1 MTAVMVDGETV
12 LLVNVDG
19 SVRAY
24 SNRCPHQASSLDEGD
39 LDGETLT
46 CAKHLWEFNAVTGCG
61 INPDDATLT
70 TRLPGRRRRHDL
82 RGHRPVT
89 RSRVVVIGGGAGSAA
104 AVAELRKLGFDGS
117 LTLVSAE
124 NTVPY
129 ERPPLS
135 KGFLLGTSGQVPVK
149 DAAWYEQASVELIL
163 GSRATRLDLAARTVT
178 LSGGAVLGDHQLL
191 LATGVRPRVL
201 PGLDGDSVCYL
212 RTGEDAAALRDRITA
227 AGHVAV
233 LGGGFIGCEV
243 AAAAI
248 RLGKRA
254 TILEAL
260 PNLLHRALGP
270 ELADAWWPASTGTKA
285 STSAPGSR
293 CSGSGRAAA
302 ACGSA
307 PWSATSTPTSSSSA
321 WAPCPTPSSP
331 SRPPCRP
338 AHGIEVDE
346 CFATAAP
353 DVYAIGDV
361 AAQHLPEHGRRVRVE
376 HHDTAIRHGR
386 VAARNMLGQ
395 REPFG
400 DVHWFWSDQ
409 FDHTISSAGLI
420 SESDGPGELVI
431 RGSLEQRSFSAF
443 SLDGDRVRAVIALN
457 RPRDVL
463 DARRLIARDHSAT
476 AGQLR
481 DESLPLKRLAAP
493 AVTAT

>member
-1 MTAVMVDGETV
+1 M
-12 LLVNVDG
+12 
-19 SVRAY
+19 
-24 SNRCPHQASSLDEGD
+24 
-39 LDGETLT
+39 
-46 CAKHLWEFNAVTGCG
+46 
-61 INPDDATLT
+61 
-70 TRLPGRRRRHDL
+70 
-82 RGHRPVT
+82 
-89 RSRVVVIGGGAGSAA
+89 VIGGGAGSAA
-104 AVAELRKLGFDGS
+104 AVAELRKQGFDGS

-163 GSRATRLDLAARTVT
+163 GLRATRLDLAARTVT
-178 LSGGAVLGDHQLL
+178 LSGGAVLGYDQLL

-201 PGLDGDSVCYL
+201 PGLDGDGVCYL
-212 RTGEDAAALRDRITA
+212 RTGEDAAALRDRMTA

-260 PNLLHRALGP
+260 PTLLHRALGP
-270 ELADAWWPASTGTKA
+270 ELGDVVAGIHRDEGADVRTGQQVLGIRPRRGGVRISTAAGDVDADVLVVGVGTVPNTELAEQAGLPAG
-285 STSAPGSR
+285 
-293 CSGSGRAAA
+293 
-302 ACGSA
+302 
-307 PWSATSTPTSSSSA
+307 
-321 WAPCPTPSSP
+321 
-331 SRPPCRP
+331 
-338 AHGIEVDE
+338 HGIEVDE

-353 DVYAIGDV
+353 GIYAIGDV
-361 AAQHLPEHGRRVRVE
+361 AAQHLPGHGRRVRVE

-395 REPFG
+395 REPFA

-420 SESDGPGELVI
+420 PGSDGPGELVI

-443 SLDGDRVRAVIALN
+443 SLDGDRVRAVISLN

-476 AGQLR
+476 AAQLR
-481 DESLPLKRLAAP
+481 DESLPVKRLAAP

>member
-1 MTAVMVDGETV
+1 V
-12 LLVNVDG
+12 
-19 SVRAY
+19 
-24 SNRCPHQASSLDEGD
+24 
-39 LDGETLT
+39 
-46 CAKHLWEFNAVTGCG
+46 K
-61 INPDDATLT
+61 
-70 TRLPGRRRRHDL
+70 
-82 RGHRPVT
+82 
-89 RSRVVVIGGGAGSAA
+89 RSRIVVIGGGAGSAA
-104 AVAELRKLGFDGS
+104 AVAELRKQGFDGS

-178 LSGGAVLGDHQLL
+178 LSGGAVLGYDQLL

-201 PGLDGDSVCYL
+201 PGLDGDGVCYL
-212 RTGEDAAALRDRITA
+212 RTGEDAATLRDRMTA

-260 PNLLHRALGP
+260 PTLLHRALGP
-270 ELADAWWPASTGTKA
+270 ELGDVVAGIHRDEGVDVRTGQQVLGIRPRRGGVRISTAAGDVDADVLVVGVGTVPNTELAEQAGLPAG
-285 STSAPGSR
+285 
-293 CSGSGRAAA
+293 
-302 ACGSA
+302 
-307 PWSATSTPTSSSSA
+307 
-321 WAPCPTPSSP
+321 
-331 SRPPCRP
+331 
-338 AHGIEVDE
+338 HGIEVDE

-353 DVYAIGDV
+353 GIYAIGDV
-361 AAQHLPEHGRRVRVE
+361 AAQHLPGHGRRVRVE

-386 VAARNMLGQ
+386 VAARNMAGQ
-395 REPFG
+395 REPFA

-409 FDHTISSAGLI
+409 YDHTISSAGLI
-420 SESDGPGELVI
+420 PGSDGPGELVI

-443 SLDGDRVRAVIALN
+443 SLDGDRVRAVISLN

-476 AGQLR
+476 AAQLC

>member
-1 MTAVMVDGETV
+1 V
-12 LLVNVDG
+12 
-19 SVRAY
+19 
-24 SNRCPHQASSLDEGD
+24 
-39 LDGETLT
+39 
-46 CAKHLWEFNAVTGCG
+46 K
-61 INPDDATLT
+61 
-70 TRLPGRRRRHDL
+70 
-82 RGHRPVT
+82 
-89 RSRVVVIGGGAGSAA
+89 RSRIVVIGGGAGSAA
-104 AVAELRKLGFDGS
+104 AVAELRKQGFDGS

-178 LSGGAVLGDHQLL
+178 LSGGAVLGYDQLL

-201 PGLDGDSVCYL
+201 PGLDGDGVCYL
-212 RTGEDAAALRDRITA
+212 RTSEDAAALRDRMTA

-260 PNLLHRALGP
+260 PTLLHRALGP
-270 ELADAWWPASTGTKA
+270 ELGDVVAGIHRDEGVDVRTGQQVLGIRPRRGGVRISTAAGDVDADVLVVGVGTVPNTELAEQAGLPAG
-285 STSAPGSR
+285 
-293 CSGSGRAAA
+293 
-302 ACGSA
+302 
-307 PWSATSTPTSSSSA
+307 
-321 WAPCPTPSSP
+321 
-331 SRPPCRP
+331 
-338 AHGIEVDE
+338 HGIEVDE

-353 DVYAIGDV
+353 GIYAIGDV
-361 AAQHLPEHGRRVRVE
+361 AAQHLPGHGRRVRVE

-386 VAARNMLGQ
+386 VAARNMAGQ
-395 REPFG
+395 REPFA

-409 FDHTISSAGLI
+409 YDHTISSAGLI
-420 SESDGPGELVI
+420 PGSDGPGELVI

-443 SLDGDRVRAVIALN
+443 SLDGDRVRAVISLN

-476 AGQLR
+476 AAQLR

>member
-1 MTAVMVDGETV
+1 V
-12 LLVNVDG
+12 
-19 SVRAY
+19 
-24 SNRCPHQASSLDEGD
+24 
-39 LDGETLT
+39 
-46 CAKHLWEFNAVTGCG
+46 K
-61 INPDDATLT
+61 
-70 TRLPGRRRRHDL
+70 
-82 RGHRPVT
+82 
-89 RSRVVVIGGGAGSAA
+89 RSRIVVIGGGAGSAA
-104 AVAELRKLGFDGS
+104 AVAELRKQGFDGS

-178 LSGGAVLGDHQLL
+178 LSGGAVLGYDQLL

-201 PGLDGDSVCYL
+201 PGLDGDGVCYL
-212 RTGEDAAALRDRITA
+212 RTGEDAAALRDRMTA

-260 PNLLHRALGP
+260 PTLLHRALGP
-270 ELADAWWPASTGTKA
+270 ELGDVVAGIHRDEGVDVRTGQQVLGIRPRRGGLRISTAAGDVDADVLVVGVGTVPNTELAEQAGLPAG
-285 STSAPGSR
+285 
-293 CSGSGRAAA
+293 
-302 ACGSA
+302 
-307 PWSATSTPTSSSSA
+307 
-321 WAPCPTPSSP
+321 
-331 SRPPCRP
+331 
-338 AHGIEVDE
+338 HGIEVDE

-353 DVYAIGDV
+353 GIYAIGDV
-361 AAQHLPEHGRRVRVE
+361 AAQHLPGHGRRVRVE

-386 VAARNMLGQ
+386 VAARNMAGQ
-395 REPFG
+395 REPFA

-409 FDHTISSAGLI
+409 YDHTISSAGLI
-420 SESDGPGELVI
+420 PGSDGPGELVI
-431 RGSLEQRSFSAF
+431 RGSLEQRNFSAF
-443 SLDGDRVRAVIALN
+443 SLDGDRVRAVISLN

-463 DARRLIARDHSAT
+463 DARRLIARNHSAT
-476 AGQLR
+476 AAQLC

>member
-1 MTAVMVDGETV
+1 
-12 LLVNVDG
+12 
-19 SVRAY
+19 
-24 SNRCPHQASSLDEGD
+24 
-39 LDGETLT
+39 
-46 CAKHLWEFNAVTGCG
+46 
-61 INPDDATLT
+61 
-70 TRLPGRRRRHDL
+70 
-82 RGHRPVT
+82 
-89 RSRVVVIGGGAGSAA
+89 VVIGGGAGSAA
-104 AVAELRKLGFDGS
+104 AVAELRKQGFEGS

-163 GSRATRLDLAARTVT
+163 GSRATGLDPAARTVT
-178 LSGGAVLGDHQLL
+178 LSGGAVLGYDQLL

-201 PGLDGDSVCYL
+201 PGLDGDGVCYL
-212 RTGEDAAALRDRITA
+212 RTGEDAAALRDKMTA

-260 PNLLHRALGP
+260 PTLLHRALGP
-270 ELADAWWPASTGTKA
+270 ELGDVVAGIHRDEGVDVRTGQQVLGVRPRCGGVRISTAAGDVDADVLVVGVGTVPNTELA
-285 STSAPGSR
+285 GQAGLPDG
-293 CSGSGRAAA
+293 
-302 ACGSA
+302 
-307 PWSATSTPTSSSSA
+307 
-321 WAPCPTPSSP
+321 
-331 SRPPCRP
+331 
-338 AHGIEVDE
+338 HGIEVDE

-353 DVYAIGDV
+353 GIYAIGDV
-361 AAQHLPEHGRRVRVE
+361 AAQRLPGHGRRVRVE

-420 SESDGPGELVI
+420 PGSDGPGELVI

-443 SLDGDRVRAVIALN
+443 SLDGDRVRAVISLN

-476 AGQLR
+476 AAQIR

-493 AVTAT
+493 AVTRT

>member
-1 MTAVMVDGETV
+1 
-12 LLVNVDG
+12 
-19 SVRAY
+19 
-24 SNRCPHQASSLDEGD
+24 
-39 LDGETLT
+39 
-46 CAKHLWEFNAVTGCG
+46 
-61 INPDDATLT
+61 
-70 TRLPGRRRRHDL
+70 
-82 RGHRPVT
+82 
-89 RSRVVVIGGGAGSAA
+89 VVIGGGAGSAA
-104 AVAELRKLGFDGS
+104 AVAELRKQGFDGS

-178 LSGGAVLGDHQLL
+178 LSGGAVLGYDQLL

-201 PGLDGDSVCYL
+201 PGLDGDGVCYL
-212 RTGEDAAALRDRITA
+212 RTSEDAAALRDRMTA

-260 PNLLHRALGP
+260 PTLLHRALGP
-270 ELADAWWPASTGTKA
+270 ELGDVVAGIHRDEGVDVRTGQQVLGIRPRRGGVRISTAAGDVDADVLVVGVGTVPNTELAEQAGLPAG
-285 STSAPGSR
+285 
-293 CSGSGRAAA
+293 
-302 ACGSA
+302 
-307 PWSATSTPTSSSSA
+307 
-321 WAPCPTPSSP
+321 
-331 SRPPCRP
+331 
-338 AHGIEVDE
+338 HGIEVDE

-353 DVYAIGDV
+353 GIYAIGDV
-361 AAQHLPEHGRRVRVE
+361 AAQHLPGHGRRVRVE
-376 HHDTAIRHGR
+376 HHDTAVRHGR
-386 VAARNMLGQ
+386 VAARNMAGQ
-395 REPFG
+395 REPFA

-409 FDHTISSAGLI
+409 YDHTISSAGLI
-420 SESDGPGELVI
+420 PGSDGPGELVI
-431 RGSLEQRSFSAF
+431 RGSLEQRNFSAF
-443 SLDGDRVRAVIALN
+443 SLDGDRVRAVISLN

-476 AGQLR
+476 AAQLC

>member
-1 MTAVMVDGETV
+1 
-12 LLVNVDG
+12 
-19 SVRAY
+19 
-24 SNRCPHQASSLDEGD
+24 
-39 LDGETLT
+39 
-46 CAKHLWEFNAVTGCG
+46 
-61 INPDDATLT
+61 
-70 TRLPGRRRRHDL
+70 
-82 RGHRPVT
+82 
-89 RSRVVVIGGGAGSAA
+89 VVIGGGAGSAA
-104 AVAELRKLGFDGS
+104 AVAELRKQGFDGS

-163 GSRATRLDLAARTVT
+163 GSRATRLDPAARTVA
-178 LSGGAVLGDHQLL
+178 LSGGAVLGYDKLL

-201 PGLDGDSVCYL
+201 PGLDGDGVCYL
-212 RTGEDAAALRDRITA
+212 RTGEDAAALRDRMTA

-243 AAAAI
+243 AAAAT

-260 PNLLHRALGP
+260 PTLLHRALGP
-270 ELADAWWPASTGTKA
+270 ELGDVVAGIHRDEGVDVRTGQQVLGIRPRRGGVRISTAAGDVDADVLVVGVGTVPNTELAEQAGLPAG
-285 STSAPGSR
+285 G
-293 CSGSGRAAA
+293 
-302 ACGSA
+302 
-307 PWSATSTPTSSSSA
+307 
-321 WAPCPTPSSP
+321 
-331 SRPPCRP
+331 
-338 AHGIEVDE
+338 GIEVDE

-353 DVYAIGDV
+353 GIYAVGDV
-361 AAQHLPEHGRRVRVE
+361 AAQHLPGHGRRVRVE
-376 HHDTAIRHGR
+376 HHDTAVRHGR

-409 FDHTISSAGLI
+409 FDHTISSAGLT
-420 SESDGPGELVI
+420 DGLGELVI

-443 SLDGDRVRAVIALN
+443 SLDGDRVRAVISLN

>member
-1 MTAVMVDGETV
+1 
-12 LLVNVDG
+12 
-19 SVRAY
+19 
-24 SNRCPHQASSLDEGD
+24 
-39 LDGETLT
+39 
-46 CAKHLWEFNAVTGCG
+46 
-61 INPDDATLT
+61 
-70 TRLPGRRRRHDL
+70 
-82 RGHRPVT
+82 
-89 RSRVVVIGGGAGSAA
+89 
-104 AVAELRKLGFDGS
+104 VAELRKQGFDGS

-178 LSGGAVLGDHQLL
+178 LSGGAVLGYDQLL

-201 PGLDGDSVCYL
+201 PGLDGDGVCYL
-212 RTGEDAAALRDRITA
+212 RTGEDAATLRDRMTA

-260 PNLLHRALGP
+260 PTLLHRALGP
-270 ELADAWWPASTGTKA
+270 ELGDVVAGIHRDEGVDVRTGQQVLGIRPRRGGVRISTAAGDVDADVLVVGVGTVPNTELAEQAGLPAG
-285 STSAPGSR
+285 
-293 CSGSGRAAA
+293 
-302 ACGSA
+302 
-307 PWSATSTPTSSSSA
+307 
-321 WAPCPTPSSP
+321 
-331 SRPPCRP
+331 
-338 AHGIEVDE
+338 HGIEVDE

-353 DVYAIGDV
+353 GIYAIGDV
-361 AAQHLPEHGRRVRVE
+361 AAQHLPGHGRRVRVE

-386 VAARNMLGQ
+386 VAARNMAGQ
-395 REPFG
+395 REPFA

-409 FDHTISSAGLI
+409 YDHTISSAGLI
-420 SESDGPGELVI
+420 PGSDGPGELVI

-443 SLDGDRVRAVIALN
+443 SLDGDRVRAVISLN

-476 AGQLR
+476 AAQLC

>member
-1 MTAVMVDGETV
+1 M
-12 LLVNVDG
+12 
-19 SVRAY
+19 
-24 SNRCPHQASSLDEGD
+24 
-39 LDGETLT
+39 
-46 CAKHLWEFNAVTGCG
+46 
-61 INPDDATLT
+61 
-70 TRLPGRRRRHDL
+70 
-82 RGHRPVT
+82 
-89 RSRVVVIGGGAGSAA
+89 VIGGGAGSAA
-104 AVAELRKLGFDGS
+104 AVAELRKQGFDGS

-178 LSGGAVLGDHQLL
+178 LSGGAVLGYDQLL

-201 PGLDGDSVCYL
+201 PGLDGDGVCYL
-212 RTGEDAAALRDRITA
+212 RTGEDAATLRDRMTA

-260 PNLLHRALGP
+260 PTLLHRALGQELGDIVAGIHRDEGVDVRTGQQVLGIRP
-270 ELADAWWPASTGTKA
+270 RRGGVRISTAAGDVDADVLVVGVGTVPNTELAEQAGLPAG
-285 STSAPGSR
+285 
-293 CSGSGRAAA
+293 
-302 ACGSA
+302 
-307 PWSATSTPTSSSSA
+307 
-321 WAPCPTPSSP
+321 
-331 SRPPCRP
+331 
-338 AHGIEVDE
+338 HGIEVDE

-353 DVYAIGDV
+353 GIYAIGDV
-361 AAQHLPEHGRRVRVE
+361 AAQHLPGYGRRVRVE

-386 VAARNMLGQ
+386 VAARNMLGR

-420 SESDGPGELVI
+420 PGSDGPGELVI
-431 RGSLEQRSFSAF
+431 RGSLEQRNFSAF
-443 SLDGDRVRAVIALN
+443 SLDGDRVRAVISLN

-463 DARRLIARDHSAT
+463 DARRLIARNHSAT
-476 AGQLR
+476 AAQLC

>member
-1 MTAVMVDGETV
+1 V
-12 LLVNVDG
+12 
-19 SVRAY
+19 
-24 SNRCPHQASSLDEGD
+24 
-39 LDGETLT
+39 
-46 CAKHLWEFNAVTGCG
+46 K
-61 INPDDATLT
+61 
-70 TRLPGRRRRHDL
+70 
-82 RGHRPVT
+82 
-89 RSRVVVIGGGAGSAA
+89 RSRIVVIGGGAGSAA
-104 AVAELRKLGFDGS
+104 AVAELRKQGFDGS

-178 LSGGAVLGDHQLL
+178 LSGGAVLGYDQLL

-201 PGLDGDSVCYL
+201 PGLDGDGVCYL
-212 RTGEDAAALRDRITA
+212 RTGEDAAALRDRMTA

-260 PNLLHRALGP
+260 PTLLHRALGP
-270 ELADAWWPASTGTKA
+270 ELGDVVAGIHRDEGVDVRTGQQVLGIRPRRGGVRISTAAGDVDADVLVVGVGTVPNTELAEQAGLPAG
-285 STSAPGSR
+285 
-293 CSGSGRAAA
+293 
-302 ACGSA
+302 
-307 PWSATSTPTSSSSA
+307 
-321 WAPCPTPSSP
+321 
-331 SRPPCRP
+331 
-338 AHGIEVDE
+338 HGIEVDE

-353 DVYAIGDV
+353 GIYAIGDV
-361 AAQHLPEHGRRVRVE
+361 AAQHLPGHGRRVRVE

-386 VAARNMLGQ
+386 VAARNMAGQ
-395 REPFG
+395 REPFA

-409 FDHTISSAGLI
+409 YDHTISSAGLI
-420 SESDGPGELVI
+420 PGSDGPGELVI
-431 RGSLEQRSFSAF
+431 RGSLEQRNFSAF
-443 SLDGDRVRAVIALN
+443 SLDGDRVRAVISLN

-463 DARRLIARDHSAT
+463 DARRLIARNHSAT
-476 AGQLR
+476 AAQLC

>member
-1 MTAVMVDGETV
+1 
-12 LLVNVDG
+12 
-19 SVRAY
+19 
-24 SNRCPHQASSLDEGD
+24 
-39 LDGETLT
+39 
-46 CAKHLWEFNAVTGCG
+46 
-61 INPDDATLT
+61 
-70 TRLPGRRRRHDL
+70 
-82 RGHRPVT
+82 
-89 RSRVVVIGGGAGSAA
+89 VVIGGGASSAA
-104 AVAELRKLGFDGS
+104 AVAELRKQGFDGS
-117 LTLVSAE
+117 LTLVTAE

-178 LSGGAVLGDHQLL
+178 LSGGAVLGYDQLL

-201 PGLDGDSVCYL
+201 PGLDGDGVCYL
-212 RTGEDAAALRDRITA
+212 RTGEDAAALRDRMTA
-227 AGHVAV
+227 ARHIAV

-260 PNLLHRALGP
+260 PTLLHRALGP
-270 ELADAWWPASTGTKA
+270 ELGDVVAGIHRDEGVDVRTGQQVLGIRSRRGGVRISTGAGDVDADVLVVGVGTVP
-285 STSAPGSR
+285 STELAEQAGL
-293 CSGSGRAAA
+293 
-302 ACGSA
+302 
-307 PWSATSTPTSSSSA
+307 
-321 WAPCPTPSSP
+321 
-331 SRPPCRP
+331 P
-338 AHGIEVDE
+338 AGHGIEVDE

-353 DVYAIGDV
+353 GIYAIGDV
-361 AAQHLPEHGRRVRVE
+361 AAQHLPGHGRRVRVE

-395 REPFG
+395 REPFA

-420 SESDGPGELVI
+420 PGSDGPGELVI

-443 SLDGDRVRAVIALN
+443 SLDGDRVRAVISLN

-463 DARRLIARDHSAT
+463 DVRRLIARDHSAT
-476 AGQLR
+476 EAQLR

>member
-1 MTAVMVDGETV
+1 M
-12 LLVNVDG
+12 
-19 SVRAY
+19 
-24 SNRCPHQASSLDEGD
+24 
-39 LDGETLT
+39 
-46 CAKHLWEFNAVTGCG
+46 
-61 INPDDATLT
+61 
-70 TRLPGRRRRHDL
+70 
-82 RGHRPVT
+82 
-89 RSRVVVIGGGAGSAA
+89 VIGGGAGSAA
-104 AVAELRKLGFDGS
+104 AVAELRKQGFDGS

-178 LSGGAVLGDHQLL
+178 LSGGAALGYDQLL

-201 PGLDGDSVCYL
+201 PGLDGDGVCYL
-212 RTGEDAAALRDRITA
+212 RTGEDAAALRDRMTA

-243 AAAAI
+243 AAAAV

-254 TILEAL
+254 TIMEAL
-260 PNLLHRALGP
+260 PTLLHRALGP
-270 ELADAWWPASTGTKA
+270 ELGDIVAGIHRDEGVDVRTGQQVLGIRPRRGGVRISTAVGDLDADVLVVGVGTVPNSELAGQAGLPAG
-285 STSAPGSR
+285 
-293 CSGSGRAAA
+293 
-302 ACGSA
+302 
-307 PWSATSTPTSSSSA
+307 
-321 WAPCPTPSSP
+321 
-331 SRPPCRP
+331 
-338 AHGIEVDE
+338 HGIEVDE

-353 DVYAIGDV
+353 GIYAIGDV
-361 AAQHLPEHGRRVRVE
+361 AAQHLPGHGRRVRVE
-376 HHDTAIRHGR
+376 HHDTALRHGR
-386 VAARNMLGQ
+386 VAARNMLGH

-420 SESDGPGELVI
+420 PESDGTGELVI

-443 SLDGDRVRAVIALN
+443 SLDGDRVRAVISLN

-481 DESLPLKRLAAP
+481 VESLPLKRLAVP

>member
-1 MTAVMVDGETV
+1 M
-12 LLVNVDG
+12 
-19 SVRAY
+19 
-24 SNRCPHQASSLDEGD
+24 
-39 LDGETLT
+39 
-46 CAKHLWEFNAVTGCG
+46 
-61 INPDDATLT
+61 
-70 TRLPGRRRRHDL
+70 
-82 RGHRPVT
+82 
-89 RSRVVVIGGGAGSAA
+89 VIGGGAGSAA
-104 AVAELRKLGFDGS
+104 AVAELRKQGFDGS

-178 LSGGAVLGDHQLL
+178 LSGGAVLGYDQLL

-201 PGLDGDSVCYL
+201 PGLDGDGVCYL
-212 RTGEDAAALRDRITA
+212 RTGEDAAALRDRMTA

-260 PNLLHRALGP
+260 PTLLHRALGP
-270 ELADAWWPASTGTKA
+270 ELGDVVAGIHRDEGVDVRTGQQVLGIRPRRGGVRISTAAGDVDADVLVVGVGTVPNTELAEQAGLPAG
-285 STSAPGSR
+285 
-293 CSGSGRAAA
+293 
-302 ACGSA
+302 
-307 PWSATSTPTSSSSA
+307 
-321 WAPCPTPSSP
+321 
-331 SRPPCRP
+331 
-338 AHGIEVDE
+338 HGIEVDE

-353 DVYAIGDV
+353 GIYAIGDV
-361 AAQHLPEHGRRVRVE
+361 AAQHLPGHGRRVRVE

-386 VAARNMLGQ
+386 VAARNMAGQ
-395 REPFG
+395 REPFA

-409 FDHTISSAGLI
+409 YDHTISSAGLI
-420 SESDGPGELVI
+420 PGSDGPGELVI

-443 SLDGDRVRAVIALN
+443 SLDGDRVRAVISLN

-463 DARRLIARDHSAT
+463 DARRLIARNHSAT
-476 AGQLR
+476 AAQLC

>member
-1 MTAVMVDGETV
+1 
-12 LLVNVDG
+12 
-19 SVRAY
+19 
-24 SNRCPHQASSLDEGD
+24 
-39 LDGETLT
+39 
-46 CAKHLWEFNAVTGCG
+46 
-61 INPDDATLT
+61 
-70 TRLPGRRRRHDL
+70 
-82 RGHRPVT
+82 VT
-89 RSRVVVIGGGAGSAA
+89 RPRIVVIGGGAGSAA
-104 AVAELRKLGFDGS
+104 AVAELRKQGFDGS

-149 DAAWYEQASVELIL
+149 DATWYEQASVELIL
-163 GSRATRLDLAARTVT
+163 GTRATGLDLRARTVT
-178 LSGGAVLGDHQLL
+178 LSGGAVLGYDQLL

-201 PGLDGDSVCYL
+201 PGLDGDGVCYL
-212 RTGEDAAALRDRITA
+212 RTAEDAAALRDQMTA

-254 TILEAL
+254 TVLEAL
-260 PNLLHRALGP
+260 PTLLHRALGP
-270 ELADAWWPASTGTKA
+270 ELGNIMAGIHRDEGVDVRTGQQVLGVRPLPGGGVRIGTAAGDVDADVLVVGVGTVPNTELAEQAGLPAS
-285 STSAPGSR
+285 
-293 CSGSGRAAA
+293 
-302 ACGSA
+302 
-307 PWSATSTPTSSSSA
+307 
-321 WAPCPTPSSP
+321 
-331 SRPPCRP
+331 
-338 AHGIEVDE
+338 HGIEVNE

-353 DVYAIGDV
+353 GIYAIGDV
-361 AAQHLPEHGRRVRVE
+361 AAQHLPGHGRRVRVE

-386 VAARNMLGQ
+386 AAARNMLGQ
-395 REPFG
+395 HEPFRE
-400 DVHWFWSDQ
+400 VHWFWSDQ

-420 SESDGPGELVI
+420 PGPDGTGELVI

-443 SLDGDRVRAVIALN
+443 SLDGDRVRAVISLN

>member
-1 MTAVMVDGETV
+1 
-12 LLVNVDG
+12 
-19 SVRAY
+19 
-24 SNRCPHQASSLDEGD
+24 
-39 LDGETLT
+39 
-46 CAKHLWEFNAVTGCG
+46 
-61 INPDDATLT
+61 
-70 TRLPGRRRRHDL
+70 
-82 RGHRPVT
+82 
-89 RSRVVVIGGGAGSAA
+89 VVIGGGAGSAA
-104 AVAELRKLGFDGS
+104 AVAELRKQGYDGS

-149 DAAWYEQASVELIL
+149 DAVWYEQASVELIL

-178 LSGGAVLGDHQLL
+178 LSGGAVLGYDQLL

-201 PGLDGDSVCYL
+201 PGLDGDGVCYL
-212 RTGEDAAALRDRITA
+212 RTSEDAAALRDRMTA

-260 PNLLHRALGP
+260 PTLLHRALGP
-270 ELADAWWPASTGTKA
+270 ELGDVVAGIHRDEGVDVRTGQQVLGIRPRRGGVRISTAAGDVDADVLVVGVGTVPNTELAEQAGLPA
-285 STSAPGSR
+285 
-293 CSGSGRAAA
+293 GR
-302 ACGSA
+302 
-307 PWSATSTPTSSSSA
+307 
-321 WAPCPTPSSP
+321 
-331 SRPPCRP
+331 
-338 AHGIEVDE
+338 GIEVDE

-353 DVYAIGDV
+353 GIYAIGDV
-361 AAQHLPEHGRRVRVE
+361 AAQHLPGHGRRVRVE

-386 VAARNMLGQ
+386 VAARNMAGQ
-395 REPFG
+395 REPFA

-409 FDHTISSAGLI
+409 YDHTISSAGLI
-420 SESDGPGELVI
+420 PGSDGPGELVI

-443 SLDGDRVRAVIALN
+443 SLDGDRVRAVISLN

-476 AGQLR
+476 AAQLC

>member
-1 MTAVMVDGETV
+1 M
-12 LLVNVDG
+12 
-19 SVRAY
+19 
-24 SNRCPHQASSLDEGD
+24 
-39 LDGETLT
+39 
-46 CAKHLWEFNAVTGCG
+46 
-61 INPDDATLT
+61 
-70 TRLPGRRRRHDL
+70 
-82 RGHRPVT
+82 
-89 RSRVVVIGGGAGSAA
+89 VIGGGAGSAA
-104 AVAELRKLGFDGS
+104 AVAELRKQGYDGS

-149 DAAWYEQASVELIL
+149 DAVWYEQASVELIL

-178 LSGGAVLGDHQLL
+178 LSGGAVLGYDQLL

-201 PGLDGDSVCYL
+201 PGLDGDGVCYL
-212 RTGEDAAALRDRITA
+212 RTGEDAATLRDRMTA

-260 PNLLHRALGP
+260 PTLLHRALGP
-270 ELADAWWPASTGTKA
+270 ELGDVVAGIHRDEGVDVRTGQQVLGIRPRRGGLRISTAAGDVDADVLVVGVGTVPNTELAEQAGLPAG
-285 STSAPGSR
+285 
-293 CSGSGRAAA
+293 
-302 ACGSA
+302 
-307 PWSATSTPTSSSSA
+307 
-321 WAPCPTPSSP
+321 
-331 SRPPCRP
+331 
-338 AHGIEVDE
+338 HGIEVDE

-353 DVYAIGDV
+353 GIYAIGDV
-361 AAQHLPEHGRRVRVE
+361 AAQHLPGHGRRVRVE

-386 VAARNMLGQ
+386 VAARNMAGQ
-395 REPFG
+395 REPFA

-409 FDHTISSAGLI
+409 YDHTISSAGLI
-420 SESDGPGELVI
+420 PGSDGPGELVI

-443 SLDGDRVRAVIALN
+443 SLDGDRVRAVISLN

-476 AGQLR
+476 AAQLC

>member
-1 MTAVMVDGETV
+1 V
-12 LLVNVDG
+12 
-19 SVRAY
+19 
-24 SNRCPHQASSLDEGD
+24 
-39 LDGETLT
+39 
-46 CAKHLWEFNAVTGCG
+46 K
-61 INPDDATLT
+61 
-70 TRLPGRRRRHDL
+70 
-82 RGHRPVT
+82 
-89 RSRVVVIGGGAGSAA
+89 RSRIVVIGGGAGSAA
-104 AVAELRKLGFDGS
+104 AVAELRKQGFDGS

-178 LSGGAVLGDHQLL
+178 LSGGAVLGYDQLL

-201 PGLDGDSVCYL
+201 PGLDGDGVCYL
-212 RTGEDAAALRDRITA
+212 RTGEDAAALRDRMTA

-260 PNLLHRALGP
+260 PTLLHRALGP
-270 ELADAWWPASTGTKA
+270 ELGDVVAGIHRDEGVDVRTGQQVLGIRPRRGGVRISTAAGDVDADVLVVGVGTVPNTELAEQAGLPAG
-285 STSAPGSR
+285 
-293 CSGSGRAAA
+293 
-302 ACGSA
+302 
-307 PWSATSTPTSSSSA
+307 
-321 WAPCPTPSSP
+321 
-331 SRPPCRP
+331 
-338 AHGIEVDE
+338 HGIEVDE

-353 DVYAIGDV
+353 GIYAIGDV
-361 AAQHLPEHGRRVRVE
+361 AAQHLPGHGRRVRVE
-376 HHDTAIRHGR
+376 HHDTAVRHGR
-386 VAARNMLGQ
+386 VAARNMAGQ
-395 REPFG
+395 REPFA

-409 FDHTISSAGLI
+409 YDHTISSAGLI
-420 SESDGPGELVI
+420 PGSDGPGELVI

-443 SLDGDRVRAVIALN
+443 SLDGDRVRAVISLN

-476 AGQLR
+476 AAQLC

>member
-1 MTAVMVDGETV
+1 M
-12 LLVNVDG
+12 
-19 SVRAY
+19 
-24 SNRCPHQASSLDEGD
+24 
-39 LDGETLT
+39 
-46 CAKHLWEFNAVTGCG
+46 
-61 INPDDATLT
+61 
-70 TRLPGRRRRHDL
+70 
-82 RGHRPVT
+82 
-89 RSRVVVIGGGAGSAA
+89 VIGGGAGSAA
-104 AVAELRKLGFDGS
+104 AVAELRKQGFDGS

-178 LSGGAVLGDHQLL
+178 LSGGAALGYDQLL

-201 PGLDGDSVCYL
+201 PGLDGDGVCYL
-212 RTGEDAAALRDRITA
+212 RTGEDAAALRDKMTA
-227 AGHVAV
+227 AGHIAV

-260 PNLLHRALGP
+260 PTLLHRALGP
-270 ELADAWWPASTGTKA
+270 ELGDIVAGIHRDEGVDVRTGQQVLGIRPRRGGVRISTAVGDLDADVLVVGVGTVPNSELAGQAGLPAG
-285 STSAPGSR
+285 
-293 CSGSGRAAA
+293 
-302 ACGSA
+302 
-307 PWSATSTPTSSSSA
+307 
-321 WAPCPTPSSP
+321 
-331 SRPPCRP
+331 
-338 AHGIEVDE
+338 HGIEVDE

-353 DVYAIGDV
+353 GIYAIGDV
-361 AAQHLPEHGRRVRVE
+361 AAQHLPGHGRRVRVE
-376 HHDTAIRHGR
+376 HHDTALRHGR
-386 VAARNMLGQ
+386 VAARNMLGH

-420 SESDGPGELVI
+420 PESDGTGELVI

-443 SLDGDRVRAVIALN
+443 SLVDGDRVRAVISLN

>member
-1 MTAVMVDGETV
+1 M
-12 LLVNVDG
+12 
-19 SVRAY
+19 
-24 SNRCPHQASSLDEGD
+24 
-39 LDGETLT
+39 
-46 CAKHLWEFNAVTGCG
+46 
-61 INPDDATLT
+61 
-70 TRLPGRRRRHDL
+70 
-82 RGHRPVT
+82 
-89 RSRVVVIGGGAGSAA
+89 VIGGGAGSAA
-104 AVAELRKLGFDGS
+104 AVAELRKQGFDGS

-178 LSGGAVLGDHQLL
+178 LSGGAVLGYDQLL

-201 PGLDGDSVCYL
+201 PGLDGDGVCYL
-212 RTGEDAAALRDRITA
+212 RTGEDAATLRDRMTA

-260 PNLLHRALGP
+260 PTLLHRALGP
-270 ELADAWWPASTGTKA
+270 ELGDIVAGIHRDEGVDVRTGQQVLGIRPRRGGVRISTAAGDVDADVLVVGVGTVPNTELAEQAGLPAG
-285 STSAPGSR
+285 
-293 CSGSGRAAA
+293 
-302 ACGSA
+302 
-307 PWSATSTPTSSSSA
+307 
-321 WAPCPTPSSP
+321 
-331 SRPPCRP
+331 
-338 AHGIEVDE
+338 HGIEVDE

-353 DVYAIGDV
+353 GIYAIGDV
-361 AAQHLPEHGRRVRVE
+361 AAQHLPGHGRRVRVE

-395 REPFG
+395 REPFA

-409 FDHTISSAGLI
+409 YDHTISSAGLI
-420 SESDGPGELVI
+420 PGSDGPGELVI

-443 SLDGDRVRAVIALN
+443 SLDGDRVRAVISLN

-476 AGQLR
+476 AAQLC

>member
-1 MTAVMVDGETV
+1 M
-12 LLVNVDG
+12 
-19 SVRAY
+19 
-24 SNRCPHQASSLDEGD
+24 
-39 LDGETLT
+39 
-46 CAKHLWEFNAVTGCG
+46 
-61 INPDDATLT
+61 
-70 TRLPGRRRRHDL
+70 
-82 RGHRPVT
+82 RP
-89 RSRVVVIGGGAGSAA
+89 SRIVVIGGGAGSAA
-104 AVAELRKLGFDGS
+104 ALAELRKQGFDGS

-163 GSRATRLDLAARTVT
+163 GSRATGLDLAARTVT
-178 LSGGAVLGDHQLL
+178 LSGGAVLGYDQLL

-201 PGLDGDSVCYL
+201 PGLDGDGVCYL
-212 RTGEDAAALRDRITA
+212 RTGEDAAALRDRMTA

-260 PNLLHRALGP
+260 PTLLHRALGP
-270 ELADAWWPASTGTKA
+270 ELGDVVAGIHRDEGVDVRTGQQVLGIRPRRGGVRISTAAGDVDADVLVVGVGTVPNTELAGQAGLPAG
-285 STSAPGSR
+285 
-293 CSGSGRAAA
+293 
-302 ACGSA
+302 
-307 PWSATSTPTSSSSA
+307 
-321 WAPCPTPSSP
+321 
-331 SRPPCRP
+331 
-338 AHGIEVDE
+338 HGIEVDE
-346 CFATAAP
+346 CFATAAAGI
-353 DVYAIGDV
+353 YAIGDV
-361 AAQHLPEHGRRVRVE
+361 AAQHLPGHGRRVRVE
-376 HHDTAIRHGR
+376 HHDTALRHGR

-420 SESDGPGELVI
+420 PGSDGPGELVI

-443 SLDGDRVRAVIALN
+443 SLDGDRVRAVISLN

-463 DARRLIARDHSAT
+463 DARRLIARDHRAT
-476 AGQLR
+476 AAQLR

>member
-1 MTAVMVDGETV
+1 M
-12 LLVNVDG
+12 
-19 SVRAY
+19 
-24 SNRCPHQASSLDEGD
+24 
-39 LDGETLT
+39 
-46 CAKHLWEFNAVTGCG
+46 
-61 INPDDATLT
+61 
-70 TRLPGRRRRHDL
+70 
-82 RGHRPVT
+82 
-89 RSRVVVIGGGAGSAA
+89 VIGGGAGSAA
-104 AVAELRKLGFDGS
+104 AVAELRKQGFDGS

-178 LSGGAVLGDHQLL
+178 LSGGAVLGYDQLL

-201 PGLDGDSVCYL
+201 PGLDGDGVCYL
-212 RTGEDAAALRDRITA
+212 RTGEDAATLRDRMTA

-260 PNLLHRALGP
+260 PTLLHRALGP
-270 ELADAWWPASTGTKA
+270 ELGDVVAGIHRDEGVDVRTGQQVLGIRPRRGGVRISTAAGDVDADVLVVGVGTVPNTELAEQAGLPAG
-285 STSAPGSR
+285 
-293 CSGSGRAAA
+293 
-302 ACGSA
+302 
-307 PWSATSTPTSSSSA
+307 
-321 WAPCPTPSSP
+321 
-331 SRPPCRP
+331 
-338 AHGIEVDE
+338 HGIEVDE

-353 DVYAIGDV
+353 GIYAIGDV
-361 AAQHLPEHGRRVRVE
+361 AAQHLPGHGRRVRVE

-386 VAARNMLGQ
+386 VAARNMAGQ
-395 REPFG
+395 REPFA

-409 FDHTISSAGLI
+409 YDHTISSAGLI
-420 SESDGPGELVI
+420 PGSDGPGELVI
-431 RGSLEQRSFSAF
+431 RGSLEQRNFSAF
-443 SLDGDRVRAVIALN
+443 SLDGDRVRAVISLN

-463 DARRLIARDHSAT
+463 DARRLIARNHSAT
-476 AGQLR
+476 AAQLC

>member
-1 MTAVMVDGETV
+1 
-12 LLVNVDG
+12 
-19 SVRAY
+19 
-24 SNRCPHQASSLDEGD
+24 
-39 LDGETLT
+39 
-46 CAKHLWEFNAVTGCG
+46 
-61 INPDDATLT
+61 
-70 TRLPGRRRRHDL
+70 
-82 RGHRPVT
+82 
-89 RSRVVVIGGGAGSAA
+89 VVIGGGASSAA
-104 AVAELRKLGFDGS
+104 AVAELRKQGFDGS

-178 LSGGAVLGDHQLL
+178 LSGGAVLGYDQLL

-201 PGLDGDSVCYL
+201 PGLDGDGVCYL
-212 RTGEDAAALRDRITA
+212 RTGEDAAALRDRMTA
-227 AGHVAV
+227 ARHIAV

-243 AAAAI
+243 AAAAV

-260 PNLLHRALGP
+260 PTLLHRALGP
-270 ELADAWWPASTGTKA
+270 ELGDVVAGIHRDEGVDVRTGQQVLGIRPRRGGVRISTAAGDVDADVLVVGVGTVPNTELAEQAGLPAG
-285 STSAPGSR
+285 
-293 CSGSGRAAA
+293 
-302 ACGSA
+302 
-307 PWSATSTPTSSSSA
+307 
-321 WAPCPTPSSP
+321 
-331 SRPPCRP
+331 
-338 AHGIEVDE
+338 HGIEVDE

-353 DVYAIGDV
+353 GIYAIGDV
-361 AAQHLPEHGRRVRVE
+361 AAQHLPGHGRRVRVE

-395 REPFG
+395 REPFA

-420 SESDGPGELVI
+420 PGSDGPGELVI

-443 SLDGDRVRAVIALN
+443 SLDGDRVRAVISLN

-463 DARRLIARDHSAT
+463 DVRRLIARDHSAT
-476 AGQLR
+476 AAQLR

>member
-1 MTAVMVDGETV
+1 M
-12 LLVNVDG
+12 
-19 SVRAY
+19 
-24 SNRCPHQASSLDEGD
+24 
-39 LDGETLT
+39 
-46 CAKHLWEFNAVTGCG
+46 
-61 INPDDATLT
+61 
-70 TRLPGRRRRHDL
+70 
-82 RGHRPVT
+82 
-89 RSRVVVIGGGAGSAA
+89 VIGGGAGSAA
-104 AVAELRKLGFDGS
+104 AVAELRKQGFDGS

-178 LSGGAVLGDHQLL
+178 LSGGAVLGYDQLL

-201 PGLDGDSVCYL
+201 PGLDGDGVCYL
-212 RTGEDAAALRDRITA
+212 RTGEDAATLRDRMTA

-260 PNLLHRALGP
+260 PTLLHRALGP
-270 ELADAWWPASTGTKA
+270 ELGDVVAGIHRDEGVDVRTGQQVLGIRPRRGGVRISTAAGDVDADVLVVGVGTVPNTELAEQAGLPAG
-285 STSAPGSR
+285 
-293 CSGSGRAAA
+293 
-302 ACGSA
+302 
-307 PWSATSTPTSSSSA
+307 
-321 WAPCPTPSSP
+321 
-331 SRPPCRP
+331 
-338 AHGIEVDE
+338 HGIEVDE

-353 DVYAIGDV
+353 GIYAIGDV
-361 AAQHLPEHGRRVRVE
+361 AAQHLPGHGRRVRVE

-386 VAARNMLGQ
+386 VAARNMAGQ
-395 REPFG
+395 REPFA

-409 FDHTISSAGLI
+409 YDHTISSAGLI
-420 SESDGPGELVI
+420 PGSDGPGELVI

-443 SLDGDRVRAVIALN
+443 SLDGDRVRAVISLN

-476 AGQLR
+476 AAQLC

>member
-1 MTAVMVDGETV
+1 M
-12 LLVNVDG
+12 
-19 SVRAY
+19 
-24 SNRCPHQASSLDEGD
+24 
-39 LDGETLT
+39 
-46 CAKHLWEFNAVTGCG
+46 
-61 INPDDATLT
+61 
-70 TRLPGRRRRHDL
+70 
-82 RGHRPVT
+82 RP
-89 RSRVVVIGGGAGSAA
+89 SRIVVIGGGASSAA
-104 AVAELRKLGFDGS
+104 AVAELRKQGFDGS

-178 LSGGAVLGDHQLL
+178 LSGGAVLGYDQLL

-201 PGLDGDSVCYL
+201 PGLDGDGVCYL
-212 RTGEDAAALRDRITA
+212 RTGEDAAALRDRMTA
-227 AGHVAV
+227 ARHVAV

-260 PNLLHRALGP
+260 PTLLHRALGP
-270 ELADAWWPASTGTKA
+270 ELGDVVAGIHRDEGVDVRTGQQVLGIRPRRGGVRISTAAGDVDADVLVVGVGTVPSTELAEQAGLPAG
-285 STSAPGSR
+285 
-293 CSGSGRAAA
+293 
-302 ACGSA
+302 
-307 PWSATSTPTSSSSA
+307 
-321 WAPCPTPSSP
+321 
-331 SRPPCRP
+331 
-338 AHGIEVDE
+338 HGIEVDE

-353 DVYAIGDV
+353 GIYAIGDV
-361 AAQHLPEHGRRVRVE
+361 AAQHLPGHGRRVRVE

-395 REPFG
+395 REPFA

-420 SESDGPGELVI
+420 PGSDGPGELVI

-443 SLDGDRVRAVIALN
+443 SLDGDRVRAVISLN

-463 DARRLIARDHSAT
+463 DVRRLIARDHSAT
-476 AGQLR
+476 AAQLR

>member
-1 MTAVMVDGETV
+1 M
-12 LLVNVDG
+12 
-19 SVRAY
+19 
-24 SNRCPHQASSLDEGD
+24 
-39 LDGETLT
+39 
-46 CAKHLWEFNAVTGCG
+46 
-61 INPDDATLT
+61 
-70 TRLPGRRRRHDL
+70 
-82 RGHRPVT
+82 
-89 RSRVVVIGGGAGSAA
+89 VIGGGAGSAA
-104 AVAELRKLGFDGS
+104 AVAELRKQGYDGS

-178 LSGGAVLGDHQLL
+178 LSGGAVLGYDQLL

-201 PGLDGDSVCYL
+201 PGLDGDGVCYL
-212 RTGEDAAALRDRITA
+212 RTGEDAATLRDRMTA

-260 PNLLHRALGP
+260 PTLLHRALGP
-270 ELADAWWPASTGTKA
+270 ELGDVVAGIHRDEGVDVRTGQQVLGIRPRRGGLRISTAAGDVDADVLVVGVGTVPNTELAEQAGLPAG
-285 STSAPGSR
+285 
-293 CSGSGRAAA
+293 
-302 ACGSA
+302 
-307 PWSATSTPTSSSSA
+307 
-321 WAPCPTPSSP
+321 
-331 SRPPCRP
+331 
-338 AHGIEVDE
+338 HGIEVDE

-353 DVYAIGDV
+353 GIYAIGDV
-361 AAQHLPEHGRRVRVE
+361 AAQHLPGHGRRVRVE

-386 VAARNMLGQ
+386 VAARNMAGQ
-395 REPFG
+395 REPFA

-409 FDHTISSAGLI
+409 YDHTISSAGLI
-420 SESDGPGELVI
+420 PGSDGPGELVI

-443 SLDGDRVRAVIALN
+443 SLDGDRVRAVISLN

-476 AGQLR
+476 AAQLC

>member
-1 MTAVMVDGETV
+1 M
-12 LLVNVDG
+12 
-19 SVRAY
+19 
-24 SNRCPHQASSLDEGD
+24 
-39 LDGETLT
+39 
-46 CAKHLWEFNAVTGCG
+46 K
-61 INPDDATLT
+61 
-70 TRLPGRRRRHDL
+70 
-82 RGHRPVT
+82 
-89 RSRVVVIGGGAGSAA
+89 RSRIVVIGGGAGSAA
-104 AVAELRKLGFDGS
+104 AVAELRKQGFDGS

-178 LSGGAVLGDHQLL
+178 LSGGAVLGYDQLL

-201 PGLDGDSVCYL
+201 PGLDGDGVCYL
-212 RTGEDAAALRDRITA
+212 RTGEDAATLRDRMTA

-260 PNLLHRALGP
+260 PTLLHRALGP
-270 ELADAWWPASTGTKA
+270 ELGDVVAGIHRDEGVDVRTGQQVLGIRPRRGGVRISTAAGDVDADVLVVGVGTVPNTELAEQAGLPAG
-285 STSAPGSR
+285 
-293 CSGSGRAAA
+293 
-302 ACGSA
+302 
-307 PWSATSTPTSSSSA
+307 
-321 WAPCPTPSSP
+321 
-331 SRPPCRP
+331 
-338 AHGIEVDE
+338 HGIEVDE

-353 DVYAIGDV
+353 GIYAVGDV
-361 AAQHLPEHGRRVRVE
+361 AAQHLPGHGRRVRVE
-376 HHDTAIRHGR
+376 HHDTAVRHGR
-386 VAARNMLGQ
+386 VAARNMAGQ
-395 REPFG
+395 REPFA

-409 FDHTISSAGLI
+409 YDHTISSAGLI
-420 SESDGPGELVI
+420 PGSDGPGELVI

-443 SLDGDRVRAVIALN
+443 SLDGDRVRAVISLN

-463 DARRLIARDHSAT
+463 DARRLIARNHSAT
-476 AGQLR
+476 AAQLC

>member
-1 MTAVMVDGETV
+1 
-12 LLVNVDG
+12 
-19 SVRAY
+19 
-24 SNRCPHQASSLDEGD
+24 
-39 LDGETLT
+39 
-46 CAKHLWEFNAVTGCG
+46 
-61 INPDDATLT
+61 
-70 TRLPGRRRRHDL
+70 
-82 RGHRPVT
+82 
-89 RSRVVVIGGGAGSAA
+89 VVIGGGAGSAA
-104 AVAELRKLGFDGS
+104 AVAELRKQGFDGS

-178 LSGGAVLGDHQLL
+178 LSGGAVLGYDQLL

-201 PGLDGDSVCYL
+201 PGLDGDGVCYL
-212 RTGEDAAALRDRITA
+212 RTGEDAVALRDRMTA

-260 PNLLHRALGP
+260 PTLLHRALGP
-270 ELADAWWPASTGTKA
+270 ELGDVVAGIHRDEGVDVRTGQRVLGIRPRRGGVRISTAAGDVDADVLVVGVGTVPNTELAEQAGLPAG
-285 STSAPGSR
+285 
-293 CSGSGRAAA
+293 
-302 ACGSA
+302 
-307 PWSATSTPTSSSSA
+307 
-321 WAPCPTPSSP
+321 
-331 SRPPCRP
+331 
-338 AHGIEVDE
+338 HGIEVDE

-353 DVYAIGDV
+353 GIYAIGDV
-361 AAQHLPEHGRRVRVE
+361 AAQHLPGHGRRVRVE

-395 REPFG
+395 REPFA

-409 FDHTISSAGLI
+409 YDHTISSAGLI
-420 SESDGPGELVI
+420 PGSDGPGELVI
-431 RGSLEQRSFSAF
+431 RGSLQQRSFSAF
-443 SLDGDRVRAVIALN
+443 SLDGDRVRAVISLN

-476 AGQLR
+476 AAQLC

>member
-1 MTAVMVDGETV
+1 M
-12 LLVNVDG
+12 
-19 SVRAY
+19 
-24 SNRCPHQASSLDEGD
+24 
-39 LDGETLT
+39 
-46 CAKHLWEFNAVTGCG
+46 
-61 INPDDATLT
+61 
-70 TRLPGRRRRHDL
+70 
-82 RGHRPVT
+82 
-89 RSRVVVIGGGAGSAA
+89 VIGGGAGSAA
-104 AVAELRKLGFDGS
+104 AVAELRKQGFDGS

-178 LSGGAVLGDHQLL
+178 LSGGAVLGYDQLL

-201 PGLDGDSVCYL
+201 PGLDGDGVCYL
-212 RTGEDAAALRDRITA
+212 RTSEDAAALRDRMTA

-260 PNLLHRALGP
+260 PTLLHRALGP
-270 ELADAWWPASTGTKA
+270 ELGDVVAGIHRDEGVDVRTGQQVLGIRPRRGGLRISTAAGDVDADVLVVGVGTVPNTELAEQAGLPAG
-285 STSAPGSR
+285 
-293 CSGSGRAAA
+293 
-302 ACGSA
+302 
-307 PWSATSTPTSSSSA
+307 
-321 WAPCPTPSSP
+321 
-331 SRPPCRP
+331 
-338 AHGIEVDE
+338 HGIEVDE

-353 DVYAIGDV
+353 RIYAIGDV
-361 AAQHLPEHGRRVRVE
+361 AAQHLPGHGRRVRVE

-386 VAARNMLGQ
+386 VAARNMAGQ
-395 REPFG
+395 REPFA

-409 FDHTISSAGLI
+409 YDHTISSAGLI
-420 SESDGPGELVI
+420 PGSDGPRELVI
-431 RGSLEQRSFSAF
+431 RGSLEQRNFSAF
-443 SLDGDRVRAVIALN
+443 SLDGDRVRAVISLN

-463 DARRLIARDHSAT
+463 DARRLIARNHSAT
-476 AGQLR
+476 AAQLC